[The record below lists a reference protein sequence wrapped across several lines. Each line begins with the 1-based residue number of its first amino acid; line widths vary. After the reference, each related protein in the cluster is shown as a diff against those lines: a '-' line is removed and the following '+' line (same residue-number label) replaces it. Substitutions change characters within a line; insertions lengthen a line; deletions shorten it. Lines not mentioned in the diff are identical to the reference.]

1 LPWLAVSENS
11 RVDME
16 LSYYPGCTI
25 KTRARNFED
34 SAMAVI
40 HELGVNMVG
49 LPRWNCCGTVYSLA
63 DDDLVHHVASVRN
76 LMHVRKQGHE
86 KVVTLC
92 AFCYNTLHRANEIMR
107 DNVDKRFAIN
117 SFMDEEAAY
126 EGQVSVSHLLQV
138 LRDDIGLEK
147 ISARVT
153 KPLDGMKV
161 ASYYG
166 CTLLRPQSAAID
178 SPENPTVLQNL
189 VKALGGT
196 PIDFPFATECCG
208 SFQVV
213 DNRDFVSERAYEI
226 INSARKN
233 GAEVILVSC
242 PLCEFNLRQAQV
254 KLKQKYADFN
264 GLAILY
270 FTQLMALAFGL
281 DINVNDFE
289 LNSTETREWLR
300 NRKLV
305 T

>member
-1 LPWLAVSENS
+1 
-11 RVDME
+11 ME
-16 LSYYPGCTI
+16 LSYYPGCTV

-34 SAMAVI
+34 SAIAVMR
-40 HELGVNMVG
+40 ELGVNLAE

-76 LMHVRKQGHE
+76 LMRARQEGHQ

-92 AFCYNTLHRANEIMR
+92 SFCYNTLHRANEVMK
-107 DNVDKRFAIN
+107 NSPDKRFAIN

-138 LRDDIGLEK
+138 LRDDIGLAN
-147 ISARVT
+147 ISQKVK
-153 KPLDGMKV
+153 KPLDGLKI

-178 SPENPTVLQNL
+178 NPESPTVLQNL

-196 PIDFPFATECCG
+196 VVEFPFATECCG

-213 DNRDFVSERAYEI
+213 DNRDFVSERAHEI
-226 INSARKN
+226 VNSAVKN
-233 GAEVILVSC
+233 GAEAIIVSC
-242 PLCEFNLRQAQV
+242 PLCEFNLRQAQA
-254 KLKQKYADFN
+254 KLKQKYTDFKV
-264 GLAILY
+264 LPILY

-281 DINVNDFE
+281 DPSVNDFD
-289 LNSTETREWLR
+289 LNSAETREWLK
-300 NRKLV
+300 NKKLV
-305 T
+305 V